1 MGKLYFKLDGTMQS
15 ETGCVLSLT
24 CVNRFNIVF
33 NEDLLF
39 NTTSRL

>member
-1 MGKLYFKLDGTMQS
+1 MGMLHFKPDGIMQS

-33 NEDLLF
+33 NEDLLSI
-39 NTTSRL
+39 TTSR